1 MKNLRLSQWNNLGA
15 VLIGMLSLLMTSAP
29 GTGCGPDRGIP
40 VLVTI
45 RTPAEN
51 LPSAELTATLNG
63 ARFAT
68 IKPNHPTSPFVL
80 YVPAGSSGRLDL
92 SVVGRDRDDCVSEG
106 RTQLAVVSNPEGV
119 LEANIDIDAS
129 VYPQCKLTVKVL
141 GNGTVTDTDGRVR
154 CSGAGGVPCTMLIH
168 KQTQVGLRAK
178 EGGIDSDFEE
188 WQGACT
194 CTADACEL
202 SMDGPKEV
210 LATFRPRRCR
220 PDGSCDS
227 VARAQPEPP
236 NGYLYSSNA
245 RWAVRASQ
253 EVVLRKS
260 GVWKQV
266 GKLQSPAYALW
277 GNQDYVWI
285 MTKSRQVVRC
295 KEQGCQPL
303 ALGSEPTDG
312 PATLFSFGGSGN
324 EFWAVDKRSVHRCGV
339 DSCKAEPLP
348 SIRFSKESSRGKI
361 LIAFLK
367 NNSVILAG
375 QNAQS
380 CGSFSNSCNYFVQN
394 CSSCLADEI
403 PIDAPCQLGSQ
414 IPARFENGTDS
425 AIWAQLS
432 ERLLRINGSST
443 PIVRTV
449 KNGACEFLPEAVEVG
464 LSGLPGQFQL
474 LVGEEGKI
482 SRRRAGVDCIR
493 LPSGQP
499 GLMLRDAWISSTGDA
514 WVVGDN
520 GTAFF
525 CSVNATSADGCM
537 KRSTGTTEDLV
548 QIQQDGTSLWAFSR
562 SGAAFPLK

>member
-1 MKNLRLSQWNNLGA
+1 MKNLKLSQWNNLGSI
-15 VLIGMLSLLMTSAP
+15 LIGMLSLLMTSAP

-51 LPSAELTATLNG
+51 LPSAELTVTLNG

-178 EGGIDSDFEE
+178 ESGIDSDFEE

-194 CTADACEL
+194 YTADSCEFKV
-202 SMDGPKEV
+202 DGPKEV
-210 LATFRPRRCR
+210 VATFRPRRCR
-220 PDGSCDS
+220 PDGSCES
-227 VARAQPEPP
+227 VARAEPEPP

-266 GKLQSPAYALW
+266 GKLESPAYALW

-348 SIRFSKESSRGKI
+348 SIQLSQEGSRAKI
-361 LIAFLK
+361 LIAFWA
-367 NNSVILAG
+367 NNSVSMAG
-375 QNAQS
+375 QFAQS
-380 CGSFSNSCNYFVQN
+380 PNS
-394 CSSCLADEI
+394 SSCSYFAQTCSVCATTELSKA
-403 PIDAPCQLGSQ
+403 APCQLGAQ
-414 IPARFENGTDS
+414 IRSRFETGIDS
-425 AIWAQLS
+425 AMWVQLS
-432 ERLLRINGSST
+432 DRLYRVSGSSASYVGK
-443 PIVRTV
+443 PSDL
-449 KNGACEFLPEAVEVG
+449 NGLFLPEVVKEG
-464 LSGLPGQFQL
+464 LSGQREQFLL
-474 LVGEEGKI
+474 LVGEAGKI
-482 SRRRAGVDCIR
+482 SRLRRGQDISI
-493 LPSGQP
+493 LTSGQP

-537 KRSTGTTEDLV
+537 KISTVTTDDLV
-548 QIQQDGTSLWAFSR
+548 QIQQDGTRLWAFSR